1 MQMICIDMLKIY
13 KTYYSYNKI
22 SEKNASPQRVYNVFR
37 KQEKMVIS
45 VGSLIM
51 NMWGKNLPA
60 LPLIFPSQMKE
71 SLKTPTRVFRSTQK
85 NFWRYQSSQRNIN
98 SKIWINTLLLN
109 VKKRKLC
116 YTVNVT
122 KPQCI

>member
-71 SLKTPTRVFRSTQK
+71 SLKTPTRVFRNTQ
-85 NFWRYQSSQRNIN
+85 
-98 SKIWINTLLLN
+98 
-109 VKKRKLC
+109 RKTFGDISLHRG
-116 YTVNVT
+116 
-122 KPQCI
+122 I